1 MHSMYS
7 LAWKKHRVALQGT
20 APILKTLLW
29 SIPGPPTHVKPP
41 HNQDKK
47 LLQLKN
53 KENVDFLPQNWAACG
68 FSPRRHSGW
77 PCGLFQANH
86 PRGSENS
93 RLLVRISGSNSSK
106 TAWDPQVPLT
116 CLCLYLAV
124 FQWNVCKMLQVYI
137 LKHLEPILILRVHQ
151 RTNPPEVVA
160 KVHPNQVHVQRSAPP
175 ALSSQSQLGTSWW
188 PNLTPWLAASQTNIQ
203 NLHFHSRISCRIW
216 TFSEFWRMLTLSQLE
231 CIYNHQHDLQHAIVF
246 QCQQRFC
253 TADPG
258 HIPFLAPR
266 SRSALL

>member
-7 LAWKKHRVALQGT
+7 LAWKKHRVALQVT

-124 FQWNVCKMLQVYI
+124 FQWNICKMLQVYI

-175 ALSSQSQLGTSWW
+175 ALSSQSQLERVDD
-188 PNLTPWLAASQTNIQ
+188 QI
-203 NLHFHSRISCRIW
+203 LHHDSLQVKQIFKTYISI
-216 TFSEFWRMLTLSQLE
+216 E
-231 CIYNHQHDLQHAIVF
+231 
-246 QCQQRFC
+246 
-253 TADPG
+253 
-258 HIPFLAPR
+258 FLAGSGLSLNSDACWHSHNWNVSTTTNMISNMR
-266 SRSALL
+266 